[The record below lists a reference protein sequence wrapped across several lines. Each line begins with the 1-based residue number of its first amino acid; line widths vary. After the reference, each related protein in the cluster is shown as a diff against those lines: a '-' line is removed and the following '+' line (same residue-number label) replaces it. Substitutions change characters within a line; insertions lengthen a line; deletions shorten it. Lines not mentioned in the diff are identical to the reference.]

1 MSTKT
6 KPLAP
11 EIGLYTVVG
20 TSGLKQTGGRIQTEW
35 KDALKGNL
43 GPKKFR
49 EMADNNAYVRLGL
62 TMLSLLQARPKK
74 RVRCA
79 DESNPAAV
87 AAAAFLEQALEDMHQ
102 PFGEI
107 LQQADSQNIYGWAA
121 FEVVY
126 KRRAGLAPLDGG
138 APSRYSD
145 GRIGWAGWYLRNQE
159 TRERWE
165 FDPNTGEPVALHQVD
180 PSTGKRAELRFRDQR
195 GVTRLLNF
203 TTETASGSPEGRSF
217 ARSIHVEY
225 EHQKHALQMEGIRAQ
240 RDVTGVLDIQAP
252 MTAWTDP
259 SLVGARTNL
268 EEMAAQYSMSER
280 AFFLRPAED
289 LPNGQK
295 SGWKIDTL
303 KSAGPPAVDYDKII
317 RRTGGN
323 ILMAF
328 FSELAAMGT
337 SAGGTM
343 ALGETKAQ
351 VTTLACEALNR
362 RKEDVINRDAVP
374 SLMLLNGWADPALWP
389 WVEFD
394 PIRPQDPWK
403 ILDVANRL
411 LMSGGLTPQESLEAW
426 ARDILGA
433 PAFSGKW
440 RPPTNNRTTNTSNT
454 EVQHAGEDSGGD
466 GGPAAAGGR
475 ELQGDE
481 GAGGGGEAGADPVG
495 KHRG

>member
-1 MSTKT
+1 MSPKT

-11 EIGLYTVVG
+11 EIGLYTVAGV
-20 TSGLKQTGGRIQTEW
+20 SGLKQQSGRVMTEW

-62 TMLSLLQARPKK
+62 TMLSLLQARPRK

-79 DESNPAAV
+79 DESNPLAV
-87 AAAAFLEQALEDMHQ
+87 AAAVFLEQALEDMHQ

-107 LQQADSQNIYGWAA
+107 LQQADSMNIYGWAA

-138 APSRYSD
+138 APSRYAD

-165 FDPNTGEPVALHQVD
+165 FDPVTSEPVALHQMD
-180 PSTGKRAELRFRDQR
+180 PSSGKRAILPFRDER
-195 GVTRLLNF
+195 GITRLLNF

-225 EHQKHALQMEGIRAQ
+225 EHQKHALQMEGIRGQ

-252 MTAWTDP
+252 MSAWTDP
-259 SLVGARTNL
+259 SLVGARKSL
-268 EEMAAQYSMSER
+268 EEMAAQYSLSER

-295 SGWKIDTL
+295 SGWKIGTL
-303 KSAGPPAVDYDKII
+303 SSSGPAMVDYDKII

-411 LMSGGLTPQESLEAW
+411 IMSGGLTKGLPLEQW

-433 PAFSGKW
+433 PPFTGEWKE
-440 RPPTNNRTTNTSNT
+440 PTAPRTTNTSNT
-454 EVQHAGEDSGGD
+454 EVQHAGQGSGGSE
-466 GGPAAAGGR
+466 GAADAGGR
-475 ELQGDE
+475 DVQGDE
-481 GAGGGGEAGADPVG
+481 GAGAREAGADAVG

>member
-1 MSTKT
+1 MSN
-6 KPLAP
+6 KPLVP
-11 EIGLYTVVG
+11 EIGLYTVAGV
-20 TSGLKQTGGRIQTEW
+20 SGLKQQGGRLQVEW
-35 KDALKGNL
+35 KEALKGNL

-62 TMLSLLQARPKK
+62 TMLSLLQARPRK

-79 DESNPAAV
+79 NDGNPAAV
-87 AAAAFLEQALEDMHQ
+87 AAARFLEEALEDMHQ
-102 PFGEI
+102 PFGEL
-107 LQQADSQNIYGWAA
+107 LQQADSMNIYGWAA

-126 KRRAGLAPLDGG
+126 KRRAGLAPPDGG
-138 APSRYSD
+138 APSRYTD
-145 GRIGWAGWYLRNQE
+145 RRIGWAGWYLRNQE

-165 FDPNTGEPVALHQVD
+165 FDLKTSEPVALHQWD
-180 PSTGKRAELRFRDQR
+180 PSTGQRARLPFRDER

-203 TTETASGSPEGRSF
+203 TTESASGSPEGRSF

-225 EHQKHALQMEGIRAQ
+225 EHQKHNLQMEGIRAQ

-259 SLVGARTNL
+259 DLVRARTNL
-268 EEMAAQYSMSER
+268 EEMAAQYSLSER
-280 AFFLRPAED
+280 AFFLRPAET
-289 LPNGQK
+289 LANGQP
-295 SGWKIDTL
+295 SGWKIGTL
-303 KSAGPPAVDYDKII
+303 TSSGPAAVDYDKII

-374 SLMLLNGWADPALWP
+374 SLMLLNGWADPNLWP

-426 ARDILGA
+426 VRDILGA
-433 PAFSGKW
+433 PAFAGEWK
-440 RPPTNNRTTNTSNT
+440 PPTNNRTTNTSNT
-454 EVQHAGEDSGGD
+454 EVQHAGQDPGGNE
-466 GGPAAAGGR
+466 GPAGAGGR
-475 ELQGDE
+475 DVQGDE
-481 GAGGGGEAGADPVG
+481 GAGRGEAGADAVG